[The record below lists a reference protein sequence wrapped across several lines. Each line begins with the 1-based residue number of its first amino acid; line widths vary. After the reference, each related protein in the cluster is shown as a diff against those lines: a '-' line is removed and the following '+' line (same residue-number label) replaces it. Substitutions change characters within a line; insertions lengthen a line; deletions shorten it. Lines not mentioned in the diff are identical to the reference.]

1 MGIASQAAQ
10 SAVSVSDR
18 EKGTTAMEKE
28 QILETLKSSF
38 LFNFRTGNV
47 MVDTVVTGLI
57 IMFSTYLFNL
67 GSDLCKNLDYKH
79 WLRWYRVKD
88 RAQITMLDC
97 LTAEISELSEV
108 PIQEPENVCYD
119 YN

>member
-1 MGIASQAAQ
+1 
-10 SAVSVSDR
+10 
-18 EKGTTAMEKE
+18 MEKE

-47 MVDTVVTGLI
+47 MVDTFVTGLI

-88 RAQITMLDC
+88 RAQITISGRKLQGADNTRLDLHC
-97 LTAEISELSEV
+97 LCHRRPPTCS
-108 PIQEPENVCYD
+108 D
-119 YN
+119 